1 MKTITAVAEVWRHIL
16 ETGQT
21 IMDGKG
27 GSAVGLTEILNADGV
42 PKGSFYYYFK
52 SKDAFGEALLEQYF
66 ADYMAEITVLLEKP
80 EKNGAE
86 RLMTYWE
93 NGSKL
98 RRDANRMAN
107 VWRSSRGQSCG
118 FVRSHA

>member
-1 MKTITAVAEVWRHIL
+1 MTPYSRNQAGHHGRKR
-16 ETGQT
+16 
-21 IMDGKG
+21 G
-27 GSAVGLTEILNADGV
+27 GGAAVGLTEILNADGV

-98 RRDANRMAN
+98 RRDARMAN